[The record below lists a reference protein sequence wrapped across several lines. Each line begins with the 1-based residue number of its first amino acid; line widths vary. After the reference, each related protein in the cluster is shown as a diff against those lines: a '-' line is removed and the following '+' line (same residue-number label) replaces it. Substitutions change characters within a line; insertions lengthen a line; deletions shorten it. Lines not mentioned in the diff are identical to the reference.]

1 MGDGDD
7 VVREAVGE
15 LVANGTG
22 EDLSS
27 YGQECVGGVVLEVE
41 GAQGVVDAGDVG
53 EELLVEDAGLV
64 GVLVGGGVLVGLL
77 VDDLCGVGRCS
88 SLLLAL
94 RAQVV
99 VEDGAGEEEGEAEEG
114 GQQEE
119 GPDGD
124 PPGTGAG
131 GGEGGPGGDPSGTGA
146 GGGEGEVGGA
156 AG

>member
-1 MGDGDD
+1 MGDGYD
-7 VVREAVGE
+7 VVRETVGE
-15 LVANGTG
+15 LVANASG
-22 EDLSS
+22 EDLSG

-64 GVLVGGGVLVGLL
+64 GVLVGGCVLVGLL
-77 VDDLCGVGRCS
+77 VDDLCGVGRS

-99 VEDGAGEEEGEAEEG
+99 VEDGAGGEEGEAEEG

-124 PPGTGAG
+124 PSGTVAG
-131 GGEGGPGGDPSGTGA
+131 GGEGGPGGDPPGTGA
-146 GGGEGEVGGA
+146 GGGRGEQGGS